1 MADIKSIAEAL
12 VRLSTKEVNELATV
26 MKDEYGIEAN
36 ASIEV
41 ERQRIENAY
50 NTMSPKEYG
59 IYLMNKRHRYR

>member
-12 VRLSTKEVNELATV
+12 VGISTKEVNELATV
-26 MKDEYGIEAN
+26 MKDEYCIEAQ

>member
-1 MADIKSIAEAL
+1 MADIKSIAKAL
-12 VRLSTKEVNELATV
+12 VGLSTKEVNELATV
-26 MKDEYGIEAN
+26 MKDEYGIETK
-36 ASIEV
+36 ASIDV